1 VKYQVY
7 SIQDLL
13 KDKSFNNWA
22 NQTNQLDIE
31 YWNAYLIANPGQVE
45 LLETAASMIR
55 GIRVKE
61 QKRSII
67 EIEEN
72 WNQLEGN
79 LKARKLIVERQF
91 SSKFYWASAAAVFLG
106 FIAVAVYFLINNR
119 VKTLEYSTAFGER
132 KEIILPDHSVV
143 ILNGNSH
150 LVYLEPAEG
159 SIVRTVVLEGEAFFS
174 VSHTA
179 DDKKFVVKTPD
190 NLKVE
195 VLGTKFNVSSRSKET
210 RVVLNSG
217 KIMLN
222 LDNENLLMAPGEM
235 VLLKEDKKTLV
246 KKKVNPEVYS
256 AWKDNKLIFED
267 NSLEEIIAVLQ
278 SNYNIEIQLTDKNLL
293 QKRFT
298 GTFQADK
305 LDVLFVALSNS
316 FNLQYTRKEDKV
328 LLKPFKQNF

>member
-1 VKYQVY
+1 VKNQVY
-7 SIQDLL
+7 NIQELL
-13 KDKSFNNWA
+13 KDKSFKNWA
-22 NQTNQLDIE
+22 NQSNQLDIE
-31 YWNAYLIANPGQVE
+31 YWNAYLMANPDQVDI
-45 LLETAASMIR
+45 LEIAAMMIK
-55 GIRVKE
+55 GVPVKE
-61 QKRSII
+61 EKLSII
-67 EIEEN
+67 EIEKS

-79 LKARKLIVERQF
+79 LKARKLIINKPFEARY
-91 SSKFYWASAAAVFLG
+91 YWVSAAAVFIG
-106 FIAVAVYFLINNR
+106 FIAVAVYFLISNK
-119 VKTLEYSTAFGER
+119 VKTLEYSTAYGEK

-150 LVYLEPAEG
+150 LVYEEPAEG

-179 DDKKFVVKTPD
+179 DHKKFVVKTPD

-195 VLGTKFNVSSRSKET
+195 VLGTKFNVSSRSKGT
-210 RVVLNSG
+210 SVVLNSG

-222 LDNENLLMAPGEM
+222 LENENLLMAPGEM

-246 KKKVNPEVYS
+246 RKKVNPEIYS

-267 NSLEEIIAVLQ
+267 NSLEEIISVLQ
-278 SNYNIEIQLTDKNLL
+278 SNYNVEIEITDKNLL

-298 GTFQADK
+298 GTFQSDK